1 MIHANQPDHW
11 LYNIA
16 GREVGPIPFNMLE
29 QLARQGSLKID
40 SPVRRIDWTAS
51 VPASSIE
58 TLRQIL
64 QPSDDGIVTA
74 TIVNTPPAISITK
87 VSQPTQAP
95 PPKVTGTVSV
105 RRAVD
110 QPILSE
116 LAILPST
123 KSTQTNASSASTE
136 PLDDPMRDISRLFA
150 KFLWI
155 MFFLLLLL
163 SLFAIIVWIAGQSK
177 PISTLVNSL
186 LYFLWI
192 LFFAYWGNL
201 VWWRAFAP
209 RRQTD
214 VLYLRSFQ
222 NDPESWPIRVA
233 IQDTLGDRVRLS
245 GIRDPRRRGMS
256 IQDGLSPWLR
266 AMRHCTPKFMDLE
279 AENDWQS
286 RLWNSLQNGSMA
298 VVDLSVVTP
307 FVLDEIRLVV
317 GAIGL
322 ERTVFL
328 GSGPQ
333 SENQIRELVAKQL
346 DNPAAAENANVLL
359 WPSDVTPM
367 ERKSEV
373 RNFHQRFNVLFNRVS
388 KSSPIQR
395 RPTPPEFAAQSGGS
409 VVPMSRRMIKWM
421 FGFQIA
427 LIGFQLLLT
436 LLSRVVTS
444 NQSIQVWIVFFGSL
458 PFAVV
463 NTAIFFYNFGVYIR
477 DVGIP
482 RRRIKAC
489 ILMSM
494 ILFSGLPFFLQWYF
508 GRELVTDQRTAIS
521 QTEFA
526 EDASLL
532 ALEDLQVSSSR

>member
-16 GREVGPIPFNMLE
+16 GREVGPFPFSTLE

-286 RLWNSLQNGSMA
+286 RLWNS
-298 VVDLSVVTP
+298 
-307 FVLDEIRLVV
+307 
-317 GAIGL
+317 
-322 ERTVFL
+322 
-328 GSGPQ
+328 
-333 SENQIRELVAKQL
+333 
-346 DNPAAAENANVLL
+346 
-359 WPSDVTPM
+359 
-367 ERKSEV
+367 
-373 RNFHQRFNVLFNRVS
+373 
-388 KSSPIQR
+388 
-395 RPTPPEFAAQSGGS
+395 
-409 VVPMSRRMIKWM
+409 
-421 FGFQIA
+421 
-427 LIGFQLLLT
+427 
-436 LLSRVVTS
+436 
-444 NQSIQVWIVFFGSL
+444 
-458 PFAVV
+458 
-463 NTAIFFYNFGVYIR
+463 
-477 DVGIP
+477 
-482 RRRIKAC
+482 
-489 ILMSM
+489 
-494 ILFSGLPFFLQWYF
+494 
-508 GRELVTDQRTAIS
+508 
-521 QTEFA
+521 
-526 EDASLL
+526 
-532 ALEDLQVSSSR
+532 